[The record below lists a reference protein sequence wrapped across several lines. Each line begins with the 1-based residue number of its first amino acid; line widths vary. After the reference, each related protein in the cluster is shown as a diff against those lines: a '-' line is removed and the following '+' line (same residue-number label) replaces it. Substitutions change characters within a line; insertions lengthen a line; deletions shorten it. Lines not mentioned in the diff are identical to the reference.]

1 MKLNL
6 PPFDHKLQKRE
17 GKIYI
22 LDIIRKKYVLLFPE
36 EWVRQHFIHFL
47 LNEDYPKSLIQIEK
61 GHQYN
66 TLKRR
71 TDLVAYSRNGK
82 PFLLVECKAPHIKMN
97 DAVLKQ
103 TMAYNQSY
111 NAPFACVTNGVDHI
125 FLSYNT
131 TTKNYDRIN
140 QLPVFAKAL

>member
-1 MKLNL
+1 LKLNL
-6 PPFDHKLQKRE
+6 PTFDHKLQKRE

-47 LNEDYPKSLIQIEK
+47 LKEDYPKSLIQIEK

-66 TLKRR
+66 TLKKR
-71 TDLVAYSRNGK
+71 TDLVVYGRNGK
-82 PFLLVECKAPHIKMN
+82 PFLLVECKAPHIKIN
-97 DAVLKQ
+97 EAVLRQ
-103 TMAYNQSY
+103 TMAYNQTY
-111 NAPFACVTNGVDHI
+111 QAPFTCVTNGVDHI

-131 TTKNYDRIN
+131 TTKSYHRIN
-140 QLPVFAKAL
+140 QLPVFAEVL